1 MALQFTLQQM
11 TLKAETTVAG
21 VTTYE
26 GGRLEENNR
35 VVGTFVILSE
45 TIKDVTDFQNL
56 DTAAVTISLFFLDT
70 HGGHGHGGGGGG
82 GGHGRAQA
90 PENMVLEGANEFV
103 GQPPPSPP
111 GVNGGQ
117 PLQARQTAR
126 AMGSVSAASQQFAS
140 QIDKQWVR
148 VGDKLTIG

>member
-26 GGRLEENNR
+26 GGRLEENNK
-35 VVGTFVILSE
+35 VVGTFMIISE

-70 HGGHGHGGGGGG
+70 HAHHGHGGGGGG
-82 GGHGRAQA
+82 ARAQA

-103 GQPPPSPP
+103 GQPPPNPP
-111 GVNGGQ
+111 GVNGGT
-117 PLQARQTAR
+117 PIQARQTAR
-126 AMGSVSAASQQFAS
+126 AIGSVSAASPQFATHL
-140 QIDKQWVR
+140 DKQWSR